1 MNKKFIITIAAVLAF
16 MFIYNTN
23 KQMGIALMFAALL
36 YFVYRGLPTI
46 YLFRANKSY
55 FNKDYDK
62 AMSLYEKA
70 CNLKNSTPS
79 IKSTYAYIL
88 LKHGQVLKAE
98 EILQKVMKLPLNQKD
113 HINAV
118 LNLSL
123 VFWKS
128 DRLPE
133 AISLL
138 EEQYNKGF
146 KNTMLYQSLGFFYIL
161 SDDLEKALEFNLEAF
176 DYNNS
181 DASILDN
188 LALNYYLLQ
197 DYTKALE
204 IYEKLI
210 PMNPSFVTAY
220 YYYGLTLE
228 KLQRFDEALEML
240 RKSLLCNFSFLSSVN
255 KEQVQQEIDRI
266 ELNT

>member
-1 MNKKFIITIAAVLAF
+1 MNKKFLITIVSILALLY
-16 MFIYNTN
+16 ISNIN
-23 KQMGIALMFAALL
+23 KLLGIALMFAALI
-36 YFVYRGLPTI
+36 YFIYSGLPTI
-46 YLFRANKSY
+46 YLAKANKSY
-55 FNKDYDK
+55 FNKEYDK
-62 AMSLYEKA
+62 ALPLYEKA
-70 CNLKNSTPS
+70 YKLKNSSPT

-88 LKHGQVLKAE
+88 LKQGEVLKSE
-98 EILQKVMKLPLNQKD
+98 EILKQVMKLPLNQKD
-113 HINAV
+113 YINAV

-128 DRLPE
+128 DRLQE

-146 KNTMLYQSLGFFYIL
+146 KNTMMYQSLGFFYIL
-161 SDDLEKALEFNLEAF
+161 SGELQKSLEFNLEAY

-204 IYEKLI
+204 LYEKLLL
-210 PMNPSFVTAY
+210 MNPSFVTAY

-228 KLQRFDEALEML
+228 KTQRIDEALEML
-240 RKSLLCNFSFLSSVN
+240 RKALQCNFSFISSVK

-266 ELNT
+266 ELNI